1 MGWEERFDGRISCG
15 IAGSSSNGED
25 ARSRGAGLRS
35 FALEKMLATPVIV
48 GAIVLFSIE
57 GLPDLGPFHV
67 RLRAAIRPLL
77 YRTCTWTGSWGFF
90 APGVDKTNT
99 RVSAEI
105 RFDDGTSVSWRQP
118 DWPSLSGWERFV
130 RFKQMDYYDNVRL
143 DANRDA
149 WPGLARWLAA
159 GAEARRAST
168 GSASRVVRVE
178 LTRAWAEVPTRTS

>member
-1 MGWEERFDGRISCG
+1 V
-15 IAGSSSNGED
+15 
-25 ARSRGAGLRS
+25 RS
-35 FALEKMLATPVIV
+35 FALKKALAIPVIV

-77 YRTCTWTGSWGFF
+77 YRTCTWTGSWGFY

-105 RFDDGTSVSWRQP
+105 LFDDGTSVNWQQP
-118 DWPSLSGWERFV
+118 DWPSLTGWQRFV
-130 RFKQMDYYDNVRL
+130 RFKQMDYFDNVRL

-149 WPGLARWLAA
+149 WPGLARALAA
-159 GAEARRAST
+159 EAEARRASS
-168 GSASRVVRVE
+168 GSGARVVRVE
-178 LTRAWAEVPTRTS
+178 LTRAWAEVPPPGPSGAPPGAYENFANRSTFHVWTPW

>member
-1 MGWEERFDGRISCG
+1 MLPA
-15 IAGSSSNGED
+15 AGH
-25 ARSRGAGLRS
+25 GLRS
-35 FALEKMLATPVIV
+35 LEKALAIPVIA
-48 GAIVLFSIE
+48 GTIVLFTIE
-57 GLPDLGPFHV
+57 GLPDLGPFHA
-67 RLRAAIRPLL
+67 RLRSAIRPLL

-105 RFDDGTSVSWRQP
+105 RFDDGTSLSWQQP
-118 DWPSLSGWERFV
+118 DWLTLGDWERFV

-159 GAEARRAST
+159 GAEAKHASS
-168 GSASRVVRVE
+168 GSTARILRVE
-178 LTRAWAEVPTRTS
+178 LTRAWAEVPPPGPSGAPPGAYENFANNSTFYVWTPR